1 VTILQYVG
9 VFLVVV
15 GIGEFFVFRHLAR
28 TQESIAR
35 RRTLLNANSSLNVIV
50 GLVLLIFGGR

>member
-1 VTILQYVG
+1 MTILQYVG

-15 GIGEFFVFRHLAR
+15 GVGEFFVFRHVAK

-35 RRTLLNANSSLNVIV
+35 RLTLLNANSALNVVVGIV
-50 GLVLLIFGGR
+50 LVVLGGR